1 MTGAHLGKRLLA
13 GTLWLGAALAAGPGC
28 DAPGSPSFPAGPP
41 PVAPDPFPVVSRCES
56 STIRAGAPRPVR
68 DPRFEENTCAEAY
81 EVDFIVEA
89 RPADAML
96 LDMFQSRPLQNWRVE
111 ASGDTVRHEFS
122 LRIVPFWGRGTV
134 RGRGIRPAE
143 PIVLQRCPA
152 GEGDGEVLACTTTRC
167 GIYDD
172 VSQVPPLDLS
182 ELQLAISA
190 PVDPWYLRHIR
201 EGETVEVPITL
212 QIFNPIA
219 VDFRVRFELA
229 LDPVSAEFADVEI
242 SPAEI
247 RLPAGSFRTRTVPL
261 RVTLTRY
268 DYGAHVREEPTVAN
282 NPPEFSLWVNGD
294 TGHGDTRGV
303 CTLMALSRI
312 GFRLLPPG

>member
-1 MTGAHLGKRLLA
+1 MTGADLGKRLLSA
-13 GTLWLGAALAAGPGC
+13 ALWLGAALGAGVGC
-28 DAPGSPSFPAGPP
+28 DAPASPSFPAGPP

-56 STIRAGAPRPVR
+56 STIRAGAPRPV
-68 DPRFEENTCAEAY
+68 PNPIFERSTCSEAY

-96 LDMFQSRPLQNWRVE
+96 LDMFQSHPLWNWRVE

-122 LRIVPFWGRGTV
+122 LRIVPFWDGGTARERGV
-134 RGRGIRPAE
+134 WPAD

-172 VSQVPPLDLS
+172 VSQVPPLDPAK
-182 ELQLAISA
+182 LQVAISA
-190 PVDPWYLRHIR
+190 PVDGWSPRHIR

-282 NPPEFSLWVNGD
+282 NPPEFSFWVVR
-294 TGHGDTRGV
+294 DTRGV
-303 CTLMALSRI
+303 CSLNSLSRI

>member
-1 MTGAHLGKRLLA
+1 MTGAKRLFA
-13 GTLWLGAALAAGPGC
+13 GTLWLGAALAAGMGC
-28 DAPGSPSFPAGPP
+28 DAPASPTSTAGRPLF
-41 PVAPDPFPVVSRCES
+41 VPDPFPVVSRCES

-68 DPRFEENTCAEAY
+68 DPIVERSTCAEVY
-81 EVDFIVEA
+81 EVDFVVEA

-96 LDMFQSRPLQNWRVE
+96 LDMFQSRPLWNWRVE

-122 LRIVPFWGRGTV
+122 LRIQPFWYGTHISP
-134 RGRGIRPAE
+134 RGIRPAD
-143 PIVLQRCPA
+143 PIVLQRCPE

-172 VSQVPPLDLS
+172 VSQVPPL
-182 ELQLAISA
+182 EPAKLQLAISA
-190 PVDPWYLRHIR
+190 PVDQWYRRHIR

-212 QIFNPIA
+212 QIFNPLGG
-219 VDFRVRFELA
+219 DFRVRFELHM
-229 LDPVSAEFADVEI
+229 DPVSAEFADVDI

-268 DYGAHVREEPTVAN
+268 DYHAHRREEPTVPN
-282 NPPEFSLWVNGD
+282 NPPEFFLRVIRDSDRSACSMITV
-294 TGHGDTRGV
+294 R
-303 CTLMALSRI
+303 RI
-312 GFRLLPPG
+312 GFRLLPPA

>member
-1 MTGAHLGKRLLA
+1 MTGADLGKRLLSA
-13 GTLWLGAALAAGPGC
+13 TLWLGAALGAGIGC
-28 DAPGSPSFPAGPP
+28 DAPASPMSTAGRPLF
-41 PVAPDPFPVVSRCES
+41 VPDPLPVVSRCES

-68 DPRFEENTCAEAY
+68 DPRFEGSTCAEAY

-96 LDMFQSRPLQNWRVE
+96 LDMFQSRTLWNWRVE

-122 LRIVPFWGRGTV
+122 LRIQPFWYGAHTSP
-134 RGRGIRPAE
+134 RGIRPAD

-182 ELQLAISA
+182 KLQVAISA
-190 PVDPWYLRHIR
+190 PVDQWYPRHIR
-201 EGETVEVPITL
+201 EGETVEVPITV
-212 QIFNPIA
+212 QVFNPLA
-219 VDFRVRFELA
+219 GDFHVAFELA
-229 LDPVSAEFADVEI
+229 MDPGTAEFADVEF

-268 DYGAHVREEPTVAN
+268 DYHAHVRERPSVPN
-282 NPPEFSLWVNGD
+282 NPPEFVVRVARAG
-294 TGHGDTRGV
+294 GVGV
-303 CTLMALSRI
+303 CNTIAFDRF

>member
-1 MTGAHLGKRLLA
+1 MTGAKRLFA
-13 GTLWLGAALAAGPGC
+13 ATLWLGAALAAGASC
-28 DAPGSPSFPAGPP
+28 DAPGAPTTAGRPLF
-41 PVAPDPFPVVSRCES
+41 VPDPLPVVSRCES

-68 DPRFEENTCAEAY
+68 DPRFEGSRCAEAY

-96 LDMFQSRPLQNWRVE
+96 LDMFQSRTLWNWRVE

-122 LRIVPFWGRGTV
+122 LRIVPFWNGQNPPRAV
-134 RGRGIRPAE
+134 RPAD
-143 PIVLQRCPA
+143 PIVLQRCPE

-172 VSQVPPLDLS
+172 VSQVPPLDPS
-182 ELQLAISA
+182 KLQVAISA
-190 PVDPWYLRHIR
+190 PVDQWYPRHIR
-201 EGETVEVPITL
+201 EGETVEVPITV
-212 QIFNPIA
+212 QVFNPLA
-219 VDFRVRFELA
+219 GDFHVAFELA
-229 LDPVSAEFADVEI
+229 MDPVTAEFADVEF

-247 RLPAGSFRTRTVPL
+247 RLPAGSFRTRTAPL

-268 DYGAHVREEPTVAN
+268 DYEAYRREEPTVPL
-282 NPPEFSLWVNGD
+282 NPPEFVVRVARAG
-294 TGHGDTRGV
+294 GVGV
-303 CTLMALSRI
+303 CNTIAFDRF

>member
-1 MTGAHLGKRLLA
+1 MTGADLGKRLLSA
-13 GTLWLGAALAAGPGC
+13 TLWLGAALGAGIGC
-28 DAPGSPSFPAGPP
+28 DAPASPTSTAGPP

-68 DPRFEENTCAEAY
+68 DPRFEGSRCVEAY

-96 LDMFQSRPLQNWRVE
+96 LDMFQSRPLWNWRVE

-122 LRIVPFWGRGTV
+122 LRIQPFWNGRSSSA
-134 RGRGIRPAE
+134 RGVRPAE
-143 PIVLQRCPA
+143 PIVLQRCPE

-182 ELQLAISA
+182 KLQVAISA
-190 PVDPWYLRHIR
+190 PVDQWYPRHIR
-201 EGETVEVPITL
+201 EGETVEVPITF
-212 QIFNPIA
+212 QIFNPLA
-219 VDFRVRFELA
+219 DDFRIGFSLA
-229 LDPVSAEFADVEI
+229 PNPDLAEFADMDI
-242 SPAEI
+242 SPLEI

-268 DYGAHVREEPTVAN
+268 DYEAHVREKPDIPN
-282 NPPEFSLWVNGD
+282 NPPEFFVWVDSSDAGPGGCAMI
-294 TGHGDTRGV
+294 TFG
-303 CTLMALSRI
+303 RI
-312 GFRLLPPG
+312 GFRLLPPD